1 MSDSINHECG
11 LAFIRLKK
19 PLAYYNDKYGTPLW
33 GFQRLYLLMEKQ
45 HNRGQDGI
53 GIGCC
58 KLNPP
63 LGKPYIFRERNAKR
77 DSLIKV
83 MEEQLSIF
91 AKLERRG
98 KITSDE
104 IGKDGTPL
112 IDPEKFKDQFDF
124 GGELL
129 LGHLRYGTSGR
140 LGSGGCHPYLKR
152 TSWPTKTLMVAG
164 NFNMTNARDLNHH
177 LIQRGQHPIFDTD
190 TQTVLEEIG
199 FNLEEAHDAVYHRER
214 DKGTRGEL
222 IPGIISK
229 ELDVRRILAK
239 CGHVWDGGY
248 AIAGAI
254 GNGDCFV
261 LRDPSGIRPCHYYED
276 DEVIA
281 FASERVPLMTV
292 FACDKGDVRELAP
305 GHVAVMKRNQGT
317 IATELKIEKFAEP
330 LEFKPCSFERIYFS
344 RGNDPTIY
352 QERLALGHALVPQIQ
367 KAINNDFGKAVFSF
381 VPNTAEIGYHG
392 MMEGLRRARREEVRD
407 QLLAAVA
414 DGSINADLIDDL
426 IMRNWPKGEKITH
439 KDIKLRTF
447 INQEKGRDQMV
458 SHVYD
463 ITYGIVK
470 ESDTLVVIDD
480 SIVRGTTL
488 QKSILKIL
496 TRTNPK
502 KIVIAS
508 TAPQIRYPDC
518 YGIDMSELGKFI
530 AFRAA
535 ANLLEKRG
543 LHNIKIDVYEACKAE
558 LKKPVQE
565 QVNRMKAFYEPFT
578 AEEISAEIAEI
589 VYPTDVPWKGE
600 IEVIY
605 QTIEN
610 LHGAIPIHNGDWY
623 FTGNFPTP
631 GGTKIANQ
639 AYISYID
646 GDEERPYDMLPL
658 NS

>member
-1 MSDSINHECG
+1 MHW
-11 LAFIRLKK
+11 
-19 PLAYYNDKYGTPLW
+19 Y
-33 GFQRLYLLMEKQ
+33 
-45 HNRGQDGI
+45 
-53 GIGCC
+53 
-58 KLNPP
+58 
-63 LGKPYIFRERNAKR
+63 
-77 DSLIKV
+77 
-83 MEEQLSIF
+83 
-91 AKLERRG
+91 
-98 KITSDE
+98 
-104 IGKDGTPL
+104 
-112 IDPEKFKDQFDF
+112 
-124 GGELL
+124 
-129 LGHLRYGTSGR
+129 
-140 LGSGGCHPYLKR
+140 
-152 TSWPTKTLMVAG
+152 
-164 NFNMTNARDLNHH
+164 
-177 LIQRGQHPIFDTD
+177 
-190 TQTVLEEIG
+190 
-199 FNLEEAHDAVYHRER
+199 
-214 DKGTRGEL
+214 
-222 IPGIISK
+222 
-229 ELDVRRILAK
+229 
-239 CGHVWDGGY
+239 
-248 AIAGAI
+248 
-254 GNGDCFV
+254 
-261 LRDPSGIRPCHYYED
+261 
-276 DEVIA
+276 
-281 FASERVPLMTV
+281 
-292 FACDKGDVRELAP
+292 
-305 GHVAVMKRNQGT
+305 
-317 IATELKIEKFAEP
+317 
-330 LEFKPCSFERIYFS
+330 
-344 RGNDPTIY
+344 
-352 QERLALGHALVPQIQ
+352 PQIQ

-392 MMEGLRRARREEVRD
+392 MMDGLRRARREEVRD

-426 IMRNWPKGEKITH
+426 IMGNWPKGEKITH

-470 ESDTLVVIDD
+470 EDDTLVVIDD

-502 KIVIAS
+502 KIVIVS

-543 LHNIKIDVYEACKAE
+543 LHNVKIDVYAACKAE
-558 LKKPVQE
+558 LEKPVEE
-565 QVNRMKAFYEPFT
+565 QVNCMKAFYEPFT

-589 VYPTDVPWKGE
+589 VYPTDVQWSGE

-605 QTIEN
+605 QTIES
-610 LHGAIPIHNGDWY
+610 LHGAIPVHNGDWY